1 VAILIEALTDNRN
14 RTAADLR
21 SAFSKN
27 GGNLGETGC
36 VSWMFD
42 QKGVVRLEGEIDEEA
57 LLEAS
62 VEGGADTY
70 EMTEDPVGAEVFT
83 EPTNLEALNRT
94 LTEQGFPVNL
104 LVPGNPEE
112 RFGDEV
118 LRELEG
124 RGIDVNPLLL
134 NPSDMTPDGWCD
146 LFDLNINKPMGI
158 ALYRSVRELNEEESE
173 FYLDDIIQKVE
184 QDGGS
189 SDRTKE
195 ALLNRLEM
203 ASDWGIFADQYQDL
217 WRTFDENRINVL
229 DMSVIDPGQYGLR
242 NLVVEVLGKEL
253 FRQRQEARRREEMGL
268 SVEIPKVWLFIDEA
282 HNFVPSGSSS
292 LAKDT
297 IIRWV
302 KEGRQPGLS
311 IVVATQQPSA
321 IDSDVLSQCDI
332 ILCHKITTK
341 EDIQSL
347 DKLSQDYMG
356 SDLKTY
362 VRQIDNVG
370 EAVYVDDDEET
381 VDMVKMRPRKSKHG
395 GGEA

>member
-1 VAILIEALTDNRN
+1 
-14 RTAADLR
+14 
-21 SAFSKN
+21 
-27 GGNLGETGC
+27 
-36 VSWMFD
+36 
-42 QKGVVRLEGEIDEEA
+42 
-57 LLEAS
+57 
-62 VEGGADTY
+62 
-70 EMTEDPVGAEVFT
+70 
-83 EPTNLEALNRT
+83 
-94 LTEQGFPVNL
+94 
-104 LVPGNPEE
+104 
-112 RFGDEV
+112 
-118 LRELEG
+118 
-124 RGIDVNPLLL
+124 
-134 NPSDMTPDGWCD
+134 
-146 LFDLNINKPMGI
+146 MGI
-158 ALYRSVRELNEEESE
+158 ALYRSVRELKEEESE

-184 QDGGS
+184 RDGGS

-203 ASDWGIFADQYQDL
+203 ANDWGIFADHYQDL

-381 VDMVKMRPRKSKHG
+381 VEMVKMRPRKSKHG

>member
-1 VAILIEALTDNRN
+1 MNLFIGENLD
-14 RTAADLR
+14 
-21 SAFSKN
+21 
-27 GGNLGETGC
+27 GN
-36 VSWMFD
+36 S
-42 QKGVVRLEGEIDEEA
+42 
-57 LLEAS
+57 
-62 VEGGADTY
+62 DTY
-70 EMTEDPVGAEVFT
+70 IDASSARSILACGKRGTGKSYTMGNIVEEIHTETDDVVPLVIDPMGIYWTMAE
-83 EPTNLEALNRT
+83 ENDRQRDLIWDWGMS
-94 LTEQGFPVNL
+94 EQGFPVNL

>member
-1 VAILIEALTDNRN
+1 MNLFMGENLDDN
-14 RTAADLR
+14 
-21 SAFSKN
+21 S
-27 GGNLGETGC
+27 
-36 VSWMFD
+36 
-42 QKGVVRLEGEIDEEA
+42 
-57 LLEAS
+57 
-62 VEGGADTY
+62 DTY
-70 EMTEDPVGAEVFT
+70 IDASSARSILACGKRGTGKSYTMGNIVEEIHTETDDVVPLVIDPMGIYWTMAEA
-83 EPTNLEALNRT
+83 NDRQRDLIWDWGMS
-94 LTEQGFPVNL
+94 EQGYPVNL
-104 LVPGNPEE
+104 LVPGNPKE

-158 ALYRSVRELNEEESE
+158 ALYRSVRELNEDESE

-184 QDGGS
+184 RDGGS

-203 ASDWGIFADQYQDL
+203 ANDWGIFADNYQDL

-292 LAKDT
+292 LSKDT

-381 VDMVKMRPRKSKHG
+381 VEMVKMRPRKSKHG